1 MSDGHFYNCKGEPFL
16 TKATTPAQAKKL
28 KAYPSV
34 TTILS
39 TQKNEFLDNIW
50 GPRKLVELSR
60 EYPLATTEELKD
72 MRYGYRINPEDGLP
86 IKSSTFG
93 SAVHARL
100 EDRINYIIDESN
112 PKPSLS
118 PFDPWAD
125 PFIDFI
131 FDEDIKPIACE
142 TILFCNRD
150 KAAGSVDFIA
160 KVDDKYHLFD
170 YKCRDTKGT
179 GGKFYETKDCTQLAI
194 ESKWL
199 QKDLSLDYQP
209 KCTSICI
216 CTESRNHYHKNWSEA
231 QIKKG
236 VQRFKYLAKLYW
248 MDWMRK

>member
-1 MSDGHFYNCKGEPFL
+1 
-16 TKATTPAQAKKL
+16 
-28 KAYPSV
+28 
-34 TTILS
+34 
-39 TQKNEFLDNIW
+39 
-50 GPRKLVELSR
+50 
-60 EYPLATTEELKD
+60 

-131 FDEDIKPIACE
+131 LDEDIKPVACE

-160 KVDDKYHLFD
+160 KVEGKYHLFD

-209 KCTSICI
+209 
-216 CTESRNHYHKNWSEA
+216 NA
-231 QIKKG
+231 QASVYVQKAETIITKIGAKYKLKKEY
-236 VQRFKYLAKLYW
+236 R
-248 MDWMRK
+248 DSST